1 MAKELLVFN
10 TFCGG
15 SFAPEAEAGWLERFS
30 HVGNYLTFGKAGDF
44 TDFLKGDSVGPG
56 SPDNPVRTILGWLRL
71 FDSGNWTVGLFGL
84 HQRLTLALFD
94 GGAN

>member
-10 TFCGG
+10 TLGG
-15 SFAPEAEAGWLERFS
+15 GTFAPEAEAGWLERFS

-56 SPDNPVRTILGWLRL
+56 SPDDPIRTILRGLGF
-71 FDSGNWTVGLFGL
+71 FDPGNWTVGLLGL
-84 HQRLTLALFD
+84 HSNIKPNFI
-94 GGAN
+94 